1 MKKYM
6 ALFSLLVVFASLLV
20 GCDINRMGKDEYYV
34 QITMDGKEGVS
45 KSMDGKVMG
54 KEYEYTL
61 SGFDKEGKE
70 KELQFMAQKNLR
82 KEAFLRVYHS
92 DKKGVTAWEEV
103 QEDELPK
110 KAKEKLGVK

>member
-70 KELQFMAQKNLR
+70 KELEFIAQKNLR
-82 KEAFLRVYHS
+82 KEALLRVYHS

>member
-20 GCDINRMGKDEYYV
+20 GCDINRIGKDEYYV

-70 KELQFMAQKNLR
+70 NELEFMAQKNLR

-92 DKKGVTAWEEV
+92 EKKGVTAWEEV

>member
-6 ALFSLLVVFASLLV
+6 AFLSLLVVFASLLV

-34 QITMDGKEGVS
+34 QITMDGKEEVS

-70 KELQFMAQKNLR
+70 KELEFMAQKKLR

-92 DKKGVTAWEEV
+92 EKKSVTAWEEV

-110 KAKEKLGVK
+110 KAKEILGVK

>member
-6 ALFSLLVVFASLLV
+6 ALLSLLVVFASLLV

-34 QITMDGKEGVS
+34 QIKVDGKEGVS

-70 KELQFMAQKNLR
+70 KELEFMAQKNLR

-92 DKKGVTAWEEV
+92 EKKGVTAWEEV

>member
-6 ALFSLLVVFASLLV
+6 AFFSLLVVFASLLV

-70 KELQFMAQKNLR
+70 KELEFMAQKNLR

-92 DKKGVTAWEEV
+92 EKKGVTAWEEV

>member
-6 ALFSLLVVFASLLV
+6 AIFSLLVVFASLLV